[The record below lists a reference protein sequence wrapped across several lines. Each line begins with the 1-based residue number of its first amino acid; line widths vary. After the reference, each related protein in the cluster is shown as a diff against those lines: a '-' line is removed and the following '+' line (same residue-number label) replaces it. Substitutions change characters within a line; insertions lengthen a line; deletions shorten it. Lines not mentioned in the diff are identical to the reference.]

1 MSTTG
6 VVVTVGS
13 LTTVLL
19 SHHTMMEIQAITKSR
34 KNDLFGLTSNVVNK
48 SEKVIA
54 KVYLSMQCKPREEV
68 FHCVDMLC
76 DNRK

>member
-1 MSTTG
+1 
-6 VVVTVGS
+6 
-13 LTTVLL
+13 
-19 SHHTMMEIQAITKSR
+19 MMEIQAITKSR

-54 KVYLSMQCKPREEV
+54 KVYLSMQFKPREEV

-76 DNRK
+76 DNRKWYSCNIAGTGIHGA